1 MGSPSAH
8 PSSPRPPRTVLPVER
23 LAELWPEELR
33 GLRLGALLHP
43 ASVLPDTSHVL
54 GALKALDG
62 KLFRLSA
69 LFGPQHGI
77 LGQTQ
82 DNMVEWEGG
91 VDESTGLPLF
101 SLYGTHR
108 EPTPEM
114 LSGIDVLLVD
124 LQDVGA
130 RYYTFV
136 WSLWLCMRACEKAGV
151 AVVVCDRPNPIGNA
165 AEGELLD
172 LEFSSFVGMD
182 AIPNRHG
189 KTIGELAEQFR
200 RERFPKTKL
209 FVLPMENH
217 DPAAWFD
224 ETGLPWVFPSPNM
237 PTLDTAVVYPGMC
250 LLEATNLSEGR
261 GTTKPFELFGAPWLD
276 ADALCAHV
284 NGLGLPGAVLRA
296 AHFAP
301 TFHKYRDPVVAGWA
315 DPAFRE
321 FAGAVCHGA
330 QIHVTDRDAFRSL
343 DWAVEILRYAF
354 HRHPDRFAWRPASAG
369 YEYNFKHLAIDL
381 LLGSS
386 AIRRARIEERPL

>member
-136 WSLWLCMRACEKAGV
+136 WSLWLCSFILSCQRLSPV
-151 AVVVCDRPNPIGNA
+151 LDRLCGCS
-165 AEGELLD
+165 
-172 LEFSSFVGMD
+172 FSSGFCS
-182 AIPNRHG
+182 RC
-189 KTIGELAEQFR
+189 F
-200 RERFPKTKL
+200 
-209 FVLPMENH
+209 
-217 DPAAWFD
+217 
-224 ETGLPWVFPSPNM
+224 
-237 PTLDTAVVYPGMC
+237 
-250 LLEATNLSEGR
+250 
-261 GTTKPFELFGAPWLD
+261 
-276 ADALCAHV
+276 
-284 NGLGLPGAVLRA
+284 
-296 AHFAP
+296 
-301 TFHKYRDPVVAGWA
+301 
-315 DPAFRE
+315 
-321 FAGAVCHGA
+321 
-330 QIHVTDRDAFRSL
+330 
-343 DWAVEILRYAF
+343 
-354 HRHPDRFAWRPASAG
+354 
-369 YEYNFKHLAIDL
+369 
-381 LLGSS
+381 
-386 AIRRARIEERPL
+386 